1 MSSVSSE
8 VKLLLENKPFVLDAL
23 GRGILSLGNFAEE
36 IRPEIEMR
44 LGKKVKD
51 SAIVMALRR
60 YSEEIQGTLL
70 KSSPVDMN
78 GLMSGEII
86 MKTNICDFNVRK
98 THVLMN
104 KLKMLYD
111 MVNIE
116 RGDFLNVTVGNN
128 EISISVS
135 DKYYGDIEKFLEEE
149 TVYSK
154 QKGLVSLTLVFS
166 GDFLN
171 TPGVVF
177 QVIRRLAWENI
188 NLYEIVS
195 TMTELTVVI
204 KKENSIKGYEVL
216 QKYLEG
222 LNPDV

>member
-8 VKLLLENKPFVLDAL
+8 VKILLDNKPFLLDTL
-23 GRGILSLGNFAEE
+23 GRGILSLGNLAEDL
-36 IRPEIEMR
+36 RPEIESR
-44 LGKKVKD
+44 LGKEVKD

-60 YSEEIQGTLL
+60 YSEEIQQHSEPAGAI
-70 KSSPVDMN
+70 
-78 GLMSGEII
+78 SGEII

-98 THVLMN
+98 TPVLMG
-104 KLKMLYD
+104 KLKDLYG
-111 MVNIE
+111 MVSIE

-128 EISISVS
+128 EISIYVS
-135 DKYYGDIEKFLEEE
+135 GKYYSSMEEFLSSEV
-149 TVYSK
+149 VYSS

-171 TPGVVF
+171 TPGIVF

-204 KKENSIKGYEVL
+204 KKEDSIKGYEVL
-216 QKYLEG
+216 QKYMDSISALRE
-222 LNPDV
+222 

>member
-8 VKLLLENKPFVLDAL
+8 VKVLLENKPFLLDAL
-23 GRGILSLGNFAEE
+23 GRGIISLGNLAEDMK
-36 IRPEIEMR
+36 PEIESR
-44 LGKKVKD
+44 LEKEVKE

-60 YSEEIQGTLL
+60 YSEEIQNHAVPAGPL
-70 KSSPVDMN
+70 
-78 GLMSGEII
+78 SGEII

-98 THVLMN
+98 TPLLMN

-111 MVNIE
+111 MVSME
-116 RGDFLNVTVGNN
+116 RGDFLNITVGSN

-135 DKYYGDIEKFLEEE
+135 EKYFSRIEEFLSGEA
-149 TVYSK
+149 VYSK

-166 GDFLN
+166 GDFLH
-171 TPGVVF
+171 TPGIVF

-204 KKENSIKGYEVL
+204 GKNDSIKGYEVL
-216 QKYLEG
+216 QKYL
-222 LNPDV
+222 DSIS